1 MTIESSVADLTTS
14 TTALISAVGMQ
25 QVSVTN
31 AVASFAAVTDR
42 VNNGLNLV
50 NNTADLNKPVSTATQ
65 TVLATKQS
73 TLVDGMSI
81 STVNGQS
88 LLTGTPL
95 VIVRSSTSLNRILY
109 DDRANLRATTSQL
122 DDATLVE
129 GLGLFMWT
137 NTQLEPD
144 DDETCFNNATT
155 TGQWLLQCPA
165 WELIDAWNL
174 FDASTT
180 DDWREDEPTRFAAY
194 LLANK

>member
-14 TTALISAVGMQ
+14 TTALINAVGTQ

-50 NNTADLNKPVSTATQ
+50 NNTTDLNKPVSTAAQ
-65 TVLATKQS
+65 TALAAKQS
-73 TLVDGMSI
+73 TLVDGMNI

-88 LLTGTPL
+88 LLSGVPL
-95 VIVRSSTSLNRILY
+95 VIVRSATSLNRILY
-109 DDRANLRATTSQL
+109 DDRANLRTTTSQL
-122 DDATLVE
+122 DDATMVE
-129 GLGLFMWT
+129 GLGLFMWS
-137 NTQLEPD
+137 NMQLEPD
-144 DDETCFNNATT
+144 DDETCFTT
-155 TGQWLLQCPA
+155 ASGQWLLQCPA

-174 FDASTT
+174 FEASTV